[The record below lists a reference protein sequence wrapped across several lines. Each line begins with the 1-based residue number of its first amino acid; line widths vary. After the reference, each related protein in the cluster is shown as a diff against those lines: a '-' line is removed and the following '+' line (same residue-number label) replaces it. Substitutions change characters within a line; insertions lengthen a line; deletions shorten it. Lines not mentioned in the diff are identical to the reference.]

1 MPTHAG
7 RTRDPRTFLP
17 LTPRVYH
24 VLLALAERPLHGY
37 GVILA
42 VRDLTEGVIVLQT
55 GTLYVLLRRLL
66 DQQLIE
72 ETEERPRSDDD
83 DERRRYYR
91 LTELG
96 RAVVEAESLRLQSV
110 VAAARRTLG
119 LRRSGSRSGCGRSG
133 SWCGSRAVK
142 LTTCGLET
150 PRRPSRPC
158 ARPRRGVAGSR

>member
-1 MPTHAG
+1 MPARAG
-7 RTRDPRTFLP
+7 RPRDPRTFLP

-24 VLLALAERPLHGY
+24 VLLALAQQPLHGY

-42 VRDLTEGVIVLQT
+42 VRDLTEGVIVMRT
-55 GTLYVLLRRLL
+55 GTLYILLRRLL
-66 DQQLIE
+66 DQRLIE
-72 ETEERPRSDDD
+72 EWDERPDVDED

-119 LRRSGSRSGCGRSG
+119 LRRS
-133 SWCGSRAVK
+133 
-142 LTTCGLET
+142 
-150 PRRPSRPC
+150 
-158 ARPRRGVAGSR
+158 

>member
-1 MPTHAG
+1 MAA
-7 RTRDPRTFLP
+7 RRDRDPRSFLP

-42 VRDLTEGVIVLQT
+42 VQSLTVGVIVMRT

-66 DQQLIE
+66 DQRLIE
-72 ETEERPRSDDD
+72 EYDERPDPDED

-96 RAVVEAESLRLQSV
+96 RAVVEAESVRLQGV

-119 LRRSGSRSGCGRSG
+119 LRRS
-133 SWCGSRAVK
+133 
-142 LTTCGLET
+142 
-150 PRRPSRPC
+150 
-158 ARPRRGVAGSR
+158 

>member
-1 MPTHAG
+1 MLYTHAPVTA
-7 RTRDPRTFLP
+7 RSFLP

-42 VRDLTEGVIVLQT
+42 VRDLTDGVIVMRT
-55 GTLYVLLRRLL
+55 GTLYILLRRLL
-66 DQQLIE
+66 DQRLIE
-72 ETEERPRSDDD
+72 ECGERPERHDD

-96 RAVVEAESLRLQSV
+96 RAVVEAVSLRLQNV

-119 LRRSGSRSGCGRSG
+119 LKRS
-133 SWCGSRAVK
+133 
-142 LTTCGLET
+142 
-150 PRRPSRPC
+150 
-158 ARPRRGVAGSR
+158 

>member
-1 MPTHAG
+1 MPARAH
-7 RTRDPRTFLP
+7 RPRDPRTFLP

-24 VLLALAERPLHGY
+24 VLLALAEGPRHGY

-42 VRDLTEGVIVLQT
+42 VRDHTDGVIVMRT

-66 DQQLIE
+66 GQRLIE
-72 ETEERPRSDDD
+72 ECDERPGADED

-96 RAVVEAESLRLQSV
+96 RAVVEAESLRLQNV

-119 LRRSGSRSGCGRSG
+119 LGRS
-133 SWCGSRAVK
+133 
-142 LTTCGLET
+142 
-150 PRRPSRPC
+150 
-158 ARPRRGVAGSR
+158 